1 MKKRV
6 LSALLCVAMVATML
20 IGCGSNEAA
29 TEETKATES
38 TEATEET
45 VVVKLGIAPGS
56 GQVLSAIAE
65 DKGFYAEEGIEVEN
79 VVISSADEA
88 LASLVAGK
96 VDVESTYGTYLP
108 LQYVAAEENI
118 TIISGYML
126 TGAMAIVAQL
136 GTEFNGAESFIGA
149 TLATAGGLG
158 MHQITGPIMDAGGDP
173 NTDVTWLNLGS
184 APDRIEAVRSG
195 EAEYAILPT
204 GYASVAE
211 EAGLEVMAY
220 SSDIFPEYSCCRTMA
235 NADWVAENPE
245 TVQKLIKCWIRALQ
259 VFKADREYAVS
270 LTAEQLDLEED
281 YVAAYMLDEHFQLQV
296 DPAYKIVKRAWD
308 IDKQVG
314 AFDTDDAVLDEHFNH
329 ELYKAAL
336 DECVEQY
343 YDEDPTFYDEC
354 LTYYDENN
362 VNITE

>member
-126 TGAMAIVAQL
+126 TGAMAIVA
-136 GTEFNGAESFIGA
+136 
-149 TLATAGGLG
+149 
-158 MHQITGPIMDAGGDP
+158 HP
-173 NTDVTWLNLGS
+173 
-184 APDRIEAVRSG
+184 
-195 EAEYAILPT
+195 
-204 GYASVAE
+204 
-211 EAGLEVMAY
+211 
-220 SSDIFPEYSCCRTMA
+220 
-235 NADWVAENPE
+235 
-245 TVQKLIKCWIRALQ
+245 
-259 VFKADREYAVS
+259 
-270 LTAEQLDLEED
+270 
-281 YVAAYMLDEHFQLQV
+281 
-296 DPAYKIVKRAWD
+296 
-308 IDKQVG
+308 
-314 AFDTDDAVLDEHFNH
+314 
-329 ELYKAAL
+329 
-336 DECVEQY
+336 
-343 YDEDPTFYDEC
+343 
-354 LTYYDENN
+354 
-362 VNITE
+362 